1 MANLRP
7 SSACKKSL
15 CTRHRHMKM
24 WDMWPRF
31 QVQQQFDD
39 APTLQAQEWANWGLP
54 DPSSLRPSPDKNRVG
69 WDQISKCHNFQSW
82 SEKFK
87 TFVPKYTAC
96 LFPNTQDLQIRVV
109 WICGFV
115 SVGSLDSMSG
125 PGRPTATGWPQLCP
139 PSAPSFCGPSFKNH
153 LTCTGWLATQPSNAV
168 Q

>member
-15 CTRHRHMKM
+15 CTRHRHMEM

-31 QVQQQFDD
+31 QVQQQLTMLPPSKHRNGLIEGCLIPAVCD
-39 APTLQAQEWANWGLP
+39 QARTRTVSDETKFQ
-54 DPSSLRPSPDKNRVG
+54 SVTIFRVG
-69 WDQISKCHNFQSW
+69 QRSSKLL
-82 SEKFK
+82 
-87 TFVPKYTAC
+87 PKYTAC

-139 PSAPSFCGPSFKNH
+139 PPAPSSFLLLRAFFQKPPDMH
-153 LTCTGWLATQPSNAV
+153 WLARNPP
-168 Q
+168 